1 MNSSILA
8 LVFTSLLLISEA
20 SAHKILPQNAIKSA
34 KSAKSGKSGKST
46 VVEYSDCYWVVSAWK
61 AMGKSS
67 TRVSSKRM
75 ACCSMTGV
83 TCSDIAVIGVNWN
96 SQGLTG
102 SIPKV
107 LAKIQGM
114 VNL

>member
-20 SAHKILPQNAIKSA
+20 TAHKILPQDAIKSA
-34 KSAKSGKSGKST
+34 KSAKSGKST
-46 VVEYSDCYWVVSAWK
+46 VVEYSDCYWVVSAWN

-67 TRVSSKRM
+67 KRGSSKPM

-114 VNL
+114 VNM